1 MADVSRLPGPNA
13 DFWDWQMQAACRGL
27 DSEMFFHPEGE
38 RGSAKEA
45 RERAAK
51 ALCATCPVM
60 TQCRAHAL
68 KVREPFGV
76 WGGLTESERAVIY
89 EEQASARASRSSRPA
104 QAS

>member
-1 MADVSRLPGPNA
+1 MK
-13 DFWDWQMQAACRGL
+13 AACRGL

-51 ALCATCPVM
+51 ALCATCPVIM
-60 TQCRAHAL
+60 ECRAHAL

-76 WGGLTESERAVIY
+76 WGGLTEAERQVIY
-89 EEQASARASRSSRPA
+89 DAQARETRSARATAPA
-104 QAS
+104 LH

>member
-1 MADVSRLPGPNA
+1 MH
-13 DFWDWQMQAACRGL
+13 AACRGL

-51 ALCATCPVM
+51 KLCATCPVIM
-60 TQCRAHAL
+60 ECRAHAL

-76 WGGLTESERAVIY
+76 WGGLTESERQVIY
-89 EEQASARASRSSRPA
+89 ESQAREGRSVRVA
-104 QAS
+104 AAH